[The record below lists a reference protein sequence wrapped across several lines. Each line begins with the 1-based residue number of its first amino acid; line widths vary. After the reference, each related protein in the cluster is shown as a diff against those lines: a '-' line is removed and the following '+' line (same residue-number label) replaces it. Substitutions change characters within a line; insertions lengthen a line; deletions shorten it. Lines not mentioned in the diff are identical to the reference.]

1 MPDFPPSYDD
11 LPILRELGDDLKAAF
26 RTARPASARRRV
38 RVSLGAVAT
47 AFSVIVAV
55 GVAVLAVALLGHSRR
70 GSERTI
76 GGASERQ
83 LVAQYGVLRRPPQ
96 DAADRRRPPP
106 TAAVTPGRP
115 MSHRTLT
122 ERGRTLSLRA
132 RQPDLPIGR
141 AYDGHP

>member
-83 LVAQYGVLRRPPQ
+83 LVAQYGVLRRPPT
-96 DAADRRRPPP
+96 AADRRGNAGPPHVSHDIDREGTHAVIARA
-106 TAAVTPGRP
+106 TA
-115 MSHRTLT
+115 
-122 ERGRTLSLRA
+122 
-132 RQPDLPIGR
+132 
-141 AYDGHP
+141 